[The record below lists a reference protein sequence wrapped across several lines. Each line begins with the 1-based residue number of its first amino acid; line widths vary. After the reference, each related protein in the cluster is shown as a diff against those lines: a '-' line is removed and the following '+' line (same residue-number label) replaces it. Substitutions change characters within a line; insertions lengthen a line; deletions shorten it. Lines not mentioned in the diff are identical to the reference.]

1 MAKPKKKLVIPRW
14 VDPLMFAVGIGL
26 LVAVIAQYDFAE
38 IVDKVS
44 GMWPLVALTPV
55 IAILWS
61 FTATTALWLL
71 LERRVAWRR
80 AWWIRIVGDSY
91 NALLPLAGYGGEPFK
106 IRQLTRDVDAGTVMT
121 TLIRDRV
128 VDNAI
133 GFLFGATEI
142 GLGLAAYAI
151 DARLEVGLYG
161 YMAFCAV
168 VGTLGMVLTR
178 TRLPG
183 RLGNWLASIVGG
195 TVPERISPLPLARL
209 AQVTL
214 CYIGSR
220 TLGMLE
226 KLVLLWSL
234 GLPHDLVT
242 AFFVDGFCSAAG
254 YVGFMIPQGLGVF
267 EGATAYLI
275 EVIIGG
281 TGAAG
286 VAFALARR
294 GRMLVVG
301 LFGILCHVGAV
312 AWRALQ
318 RRS

>member
-1 MAKPKKKLVIPRW
+1 VAVKKKLVIPRW
-14 VDPLMFAVGIGL
+14 VDPVMFVVGIGL

-38 IVDKVS
+38 IVDKVA
-44 GMWPLVALTPV
+44 GMWPLVALTPL
-55 IAILWS
+55 IAIAWS

-71 LERRVAWRR
+71 LDRRVAWPRV
-80 AWWIRIVGDSY
+80 WWIRIVGDSY

-106 IRQLTRDVDAGTVMT
+106 IRQLTRDVDGGTVMT
-121 TLIRDRV
+121 TLIRDRL

-133 GFLFGATEI
+133 GFMYGGTEI
-142 GLGLAAYAI
+142 ALGLAAFVL
-151 DARLEVGLYG
+151 DPKLEVGLFG
-161 YMAFCAV
+161 YLAACV
-168 VGTLGMVLTR
+168 VLGTFGMVLTI

-183 RLGNWLASIVGG
+183 RLGSWLANIVGG
-195 TVPERISPLPLARL
+195 TVPEKIEPLPRARL

-214 CYIGSR
+214 CYLGSR

-301 LFGILCHVGAV
+301 LFGILCHVAAV
-312 AWRALQ
+312 ARNALQ
-318 RRS
+318 RRR

>member
-1 MAKPKKKLVIPRW
+1 VAVKKKLVIPRW
-14 VDPLMFAVGIGL
+14 VDPLMFAIGIAI
-26 LVAVIAQYDFAE
+26 LVAVFAQYDFAE
-38 IVDKVS
+38 ILDKVS
-44 GMWPLVALTPV
+44 GMWPLVALTPG
-55 IAILWS
+55 IAIAWS

-71 LERRVAWRR
+71 LDGKVAWPRV
-80 AWWIRIVGDSY
+80 WWIRIVGDSY

-106 IRQLTRDVDAGTVMT
+106 IRQLTRDVDAGTVMA
-121 TLIRDRV
+121 TLIRDRL

-133 GFLFGATEI
+133 GWLYGGTEI
-142 GLGLAAYAI
+142 ALGLAAFVL
-151 DARLEVGLYG
+151 DAKLEVGLGIYL
-161 YMAFCAV
+161 AVCAV
-168 VGTLGMVLTR
+168 LGTLGMVLTV

-183 RLGNWLASIVGG
+183 RLGSWLANIVGG
-195 TVPERISPLPLARL
+195 TVPERITPLPRARL
-209 AQVTL
+209 AQVTV
-214 CYIGSR
+214 CYLGSR

-275 EVIIGG
+275 EVIVGG

-301 LFGILCHVGAV
+301 LFGISCHVAAV
-312 AWRALQ
+312 AWRALH
-318 RRS
+318 RRT